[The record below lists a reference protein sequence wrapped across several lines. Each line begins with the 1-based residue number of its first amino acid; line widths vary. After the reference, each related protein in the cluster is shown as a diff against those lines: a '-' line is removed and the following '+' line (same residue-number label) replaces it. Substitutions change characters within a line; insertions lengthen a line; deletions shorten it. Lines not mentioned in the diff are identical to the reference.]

1 MASERTKKGKNG
13 KRVIGG
19 KKRRLVFPP
28 HWQPACIQTGAGGR
42 WRLQNGGRCACRG
55 KLWRLVFQQGS
66 IFVTTLSSH
75 THTHTLSL
83 SGTAPFIERAFHVWC
98 FGLRKIQNEW
108 VTPTQRGDISTAI
121 TLWLSPISLLKIWWI
136 SAGFVRGL
144 SYPTS
149 PVEANLRPAEI
160 RVKER

>member
-1 MASERTKKGKNG
+1 MLGFSTALAAGMHPNGRRREVASPKWGKMCLPWQAMAVGVS
-13 KRVIGG
+13 
-19 KKRRLVFPP
+19 
-28 HWQPACIQTGAGGR
+28 AGLHIR
-42 WRLQNGGRCACRG
+42 HHP
-55 KLWRLVFQQGS
+55 F
-66 IFVTTLSSH
+66 FSH
-75 THTHTLSL
+75 THSL
-83 SGTAPFIERAFHVWC
+83 SRTAPFIERAFHVWC

-121 TLWLSPISLLKIWWI
+121 TLWPSPISLLKIWWI

-160 RVKER
+160 LVKER